1 MKNFHSP
8 VSLIGHYRQLQVE
21 FLESRVVPSTA
32 PLDLK
37 IGYQPTLDVSNCI
50 SFVWGDQ
57 MYGTLNNG
65 SEFSGAY
72 TVQYGQLSPKNGGPA
87 ISWDTIKQAF
97 SKAPLNTKWSV
108 FQNGQKVPVN
118 LKYYSEEGTRDL

>member
-72 TVQYGQLSPKNGGPA
+72 TVQYGQLSPKNGGPP
-87 ISWDTIKQAF
+87 ILWGDIKQSSLKNPPF
-97 SKAPLNTKWSV
+97 VFWPKWSQAAKQV
-108 FQNGQKVPVN
+108 WPNRWVTFSNTG
-118 LKYYSEEGTRDL
+118 